1 MSKRQEVVGE
11 GGIWNTWKMIH
22 DAIFEGH
29 QGQQTA
35 TVDTQP
41 QMSPT
46 LKIWKGLFKAS
57 LLHRCLVWENRNI
70 RNIN

>member
-22 DAIFEGH
+22 DAIFERH

-35 TVDTQP
+35 TVDAQP
-41 QMSPT
+41 QGSNYFFE
-46 LKIWKGLFKAS
+46 KDWKAT
-57 LLHRCLVWENRNI
+57 LLHICLVWENRNI